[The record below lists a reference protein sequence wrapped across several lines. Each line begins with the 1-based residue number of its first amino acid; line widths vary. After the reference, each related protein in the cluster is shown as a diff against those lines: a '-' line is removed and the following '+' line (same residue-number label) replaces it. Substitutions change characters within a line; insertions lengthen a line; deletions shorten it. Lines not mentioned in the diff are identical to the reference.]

1 MTGLPVGTADA
12 AVARL
17 FPEPNPFIDNP
28 VGWVDSRLGEFL
40 WSTQRE
46 IAQSVVDNRYTGVQ
60 SCHDSGK
67 SFIASRLACWWLDVH
82 PPGEAFVVSSAPTQT
97 QVEAILWREIG
108 KAHRKGEL
116 DGRITYGMVPQ
127 WKLGQE
133 IVGYGRK
140 PQDLSNREEA
150 MAAFQGIHARYVLII
165 LDEAGGIPKW
175 LFDAADA
182 LATNE
187 AARVLAIGNPDDPHS
202 HFVSQVMK
210 PGSDWNR
217 IQIDGYETPNFTGE
231 EVPDDL
237 RELLLSQ
244 LWVEERKQRWGENS
258 PLFESKVR
266 GRAPEISDNT
276 VFSPSL
282 LKKCQE
288 LELPGTDKGQYGA
301 DIAREGEDRSVVA
314 RNRGGVLRTV
324 KVLPK
329 QDTMATSGELAL
341 ILRQRGD
348 VPMQVDADGL
358 GAGVFDRLRE
368 QGLPVHEFRGGMKPI
383 DTERFINRRAEIFW
397 TLRERMED
405 DAIDLPP
412 EGEDDELIAQLGSLR
427 FFLDSRGRI
436 GIESKADM
444 RKRGLPSPDRADAA
458 AMASIPPPAIG
469 LADPDPSTSPPAEA
483 AALLKEDW

>member
-1 MTGLPVGTADA
+1 MSALPAGTAEA
-12 AVARL
+12 ALARL
-17 FPEPNPFIDNP
+17 YPEPSPYLEDP
-28 VGWVDSRLGEFL
+28 VGWVDAKLGEFL

-46 IAQSVVDNRYTGVQ
+46 IAMSVVANRYTGVQ

-82 PPGEAFVVSSAPTQT
+82 APGEAFVVSSAPTQT

-108 KAHRKGEL
+108 KAHRKGDL

-187 AARVLAIGNPDDPHS
+187 HARVLAIGNPDDPHS

-210 PGSDWNR
+210 PGSDWSR
-217 IQIDGYETPNFTGE
+217 ITIDGYETPNFTGE

-237 RELLLSQ
+237 RQLLLSQ
-244 LWVEERKQRWGENS
+244 LWVDERKQRWGESS
-258 PLFESKVR
+258 PLFTSKVR
-266 GRAPEISDNT
+266 GRAPDISDNT
-276 VFSPSL
+276 VFSPAL
-282 LKKCQE
+282 LKAAQE
-288 LELPGTDKGQYGA
+288 RELPRKRRGQLGC
-301 DIAREGEDRSVVA
+301 DIARMGEDRTELYA
-314 RNRGGVLRTV
+314 NRGGVIRHV
-324 KVLPK
+324 HSAGK
-329 QDTMATSGELAL
+329 QDTMATTGMIARVLREKGAELLAAH
-341 ILRQRGD
+341 I
-348 VPMQVDADGL
+348 DAVGV
-358 GAGVFDRLRE
+358 GAGVYDRLRE
-368 QGLPVHEFRGGMKPI
+368 LKFPVFEFNAGWKAR
-383 DTERFINRRAEIFW
+383 DTERFVDRRAEVFW
-397 TLRERMED
+397 TLREQMQDGEV
-405 DAIDLPP
+405 DLPP
-412 EGEDDELIAQLGSLR
+412 DGDDDELISQLGSLR

-436 GIESKADM
+436 RIESKEEM

-458 AMASIPPPAIG
+458 SMATIAPR
-469 LADPDPSTSPPAEA
+469 A
-483 AALLKEDW
+483 AAVVSKPKARPDKSTQIMKEEW